1 MNPKISDFGMARI
14 FITQSEANTNRI
26 VGTYGYMAPEYVMGG
41 IFSEKSDVF
50 SFGVLLLEIVSG
62 RKNNSFYHSDPP
74 INLVEYAW
82 QLWKEVVDRLSPLHR
97 CHCRH
102 HYHRSPAVLEQPRRS
117 LGGARLL
124 QTTQSSQIEIAQ
136 SSLSLRASSSVA
148 TLLDYGAGNVRS
160 VRNAIRP
167 LGFDI
172 KDDVS
177 GSSGAQVDQS
187 QWNAYYGYG
196 QGYDPYAYGAAHDPS
211 LYAHGAYAGYPQY
224 PQQGNINS
232 IQV

>member
-82 QLWKEVVDRLSPLHR
+82 QLWKEVYQILVVALNKCS
-97 CHCRH
+97 CR
-102 HYHRSPAVLEQPRRS
+102 S
-117 LGGARLL
+117 
-124 QTTQSSQIEIAQ
+124 
-136 SSLSLRASSSVA
+136 
-148 TLLDYGAGNVRS
+148 
-160 VRNAIRP
+160 
-167 LGFDI
+167 
-172 KDDVS
+172 
-177 GSSGAQVDQS
+177 
-187 QWNAYYGYG
+187 
-196 QGYDPYAYGAAHDPS
+196 
-211 LYAHGAYAGYPQY
+211 
-224 PQQGNINS
+224 
-232 IQV
+232 